1 MILSVLAASLEQAFE
16 DRLSGGQ
23 MALDPQLPIPYELT
37 APVVNAA
44 GSPVAPPRRN
54 GAALATQA
62 ARILAEARAWV
73 DPDERFRL
81 AHLGGVRPAAALVA
95 DRARPAVRRR
105 PTNAWVLLAQVAP
118 ELADWATYFAA
129 GAPKRAAI
137 EAG

>member
-1 MILSVLAASLEQAFE
+1 MIPSVLAASLEQAFE

-37 APVVNAA
+37 APVVNAD

-62 ARILAEARAWV
+62 GRILTEARAWV

-81 AHLGGVRPAAALVA
+81 AHLGALRTAAALFA

-105 PTNAWVLLAQVAP
+105 PPNAWILLVPVAP
-118 ELADWATYFAA
+118 DLGAWARYFAA
-129 GAPKRAAI
+129 G
-137 EAG
+137 